1 MGLPSLDLND
11 PSLMPALRNISVGER
26 PSCSHLSDQTHSL
39 TDCYCQPI
47 SSMIILKKSLSS
59 LWIGSVVGILCL
71 MSHWYVSSLL
81 LLCFHSLFL
90 AFSLVLLFQ
99 CFTHKCLTNE
109 GHIVDPEPLT
119 PTPESD
125 ATSITPSATPA
136 SLRPPMR
143 EIPQG
148 VISLEECLSLFTSE
162 EILDEDNSWY
172 CSHCKT
178 HRQANKMIQLWRLP
192 KVLIIGLKRFE
203 TTTGGGGGSRMN
215 PGREKI
221 STFVDFPINGLNV
234 SAYCNQARRAGAV
247 SATRAGESSG
257 VGGGYPEHEY
267 LYDLYGVINHYGR
280 MGFGHYT
287 AFARDWDRHMT
298 NSGEESSPSKTSA
311 ELSST
316 WYSFDDDL
324 IHIVDEKTIK
334 TSAAYILF
342 YRQRER

>member
-1 MGLPSLDLND
+1 VIKPLSDSLTLALADFLNDRTEEISFLSVDWVGGWNSLFDESLVVSFLPSSPFSPQPF
-11 PSLMPALRNISVGER
+11 PSLL
-26 PSCSHLSDQTHSL
+26 
-39 TDCYCQPI
+39 
-47 SSMIILKKSLSS
+47 
-59 LWIGSVVGILCL
+59 
-71 MSHWYVSSLL
+71 
-81 LLCFHSLFL
+81 
-90 AFSLVLLFQ
+90 Q
-99 CFTHKCLTNE
+99 CFAYKCLTNE
-109 GHIVDPEPLT
+109 GQIVDPEPLT

-125 ATSITPSATPA
+125 VKPVTPA
-136 SLRPPMR
+136 PQTSLRSPMR

-178 HRQANKMIQLWRLP
+178 HRQANKMIQLWKLP

-203 TTTGGGGGSRMN
+203 TTTAINPMRQYGMEGGAGAGL
-215 PGREKI
+215 GREKI

-234 SAYCNQARRAGAV
+234 SAYCNQARRAGTTA
-247 SATRAGESSG
+247 ATKGDEGEG
-257 VGGGYPEHEY
+257 EGEGKGGAYPEHEY

-287 AFARDWDRHMT
+287 AFARDWDRHTPHT
-298 NSGEESSPSKTSA
+298 NNGSG